1 MLRNVLFLDID
12 GVLNSEDWFTRTANG
27 KGMFDP
33 KCVELLNYITDNSN
47 TDIVLSSSWRM
58 DENVNNILYNHG
70 ITGNI
75 IDKTS
80 RLALEIDYLCRGN
93 EIQKWLLENEYNN
106 YVILDD
112 DSDMLVSQLDNFVHI
127 DYKVGL
133 SEENVKSILKI
144 LNE

>member
-112 DSDMLVSQLDNFVHI
+112 DFDMLVSQLDNFVHI